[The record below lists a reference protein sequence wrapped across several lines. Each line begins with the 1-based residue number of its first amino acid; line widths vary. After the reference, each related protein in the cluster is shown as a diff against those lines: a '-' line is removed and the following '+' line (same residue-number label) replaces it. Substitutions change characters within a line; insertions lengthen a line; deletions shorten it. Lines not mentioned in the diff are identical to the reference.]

1 MEKKTVFLELS
12 CELIDKIDKMNN
24 LGDRSVFVSDL
35 LKKQIQKQEMNRDIK
50 PTTELTTRMDELGGS
65 LGFPGEIKLVKSD
78 GAPVGTFN
86 IDTVQGFEDLAKK
99 IQEVSEDPVVRIKA
113 RRLL

>member
-12 CELIDKIDKMNN
+12 CELIDKIDRMNT
-24 LGDRSVFVSDL
+24 LGDRSAFISNL
-35 LKKQIQKQEMNRDIK
+35 LEKQIQRQEMNHEIK
-50 PTTELTTRMDELGGS
+50 PTTELTTKMEELGGS
-65 LGFPGEIKLVKSD
+65 IGFPGEIKLVKSN
-78 GAPVGTFN
+78 GANVGTFN
-86 IDTVQGFEDLAKK
+86 IDTIQGFEDLAKK

>member
-1 MEKKTVFLELS
+1 MEKKTVLLELS
-12 CELIDKIDKMNN
+12 CELIDKIDKMNS
-24 LGDRSVFVSDL
+24 LGDRSIFVSNL
-35 LKKQIQKQEMNRDIK
+35 LENQMQKQEMDHDIK
-50 PTTELTTRMDELGGS
+50 PATELTTRMEGLGGS
-65 LGFPGEIKLVKSD
+65 MAFPGELKLVKSD
-78 GAPVGTFN
+78 GAHIGTFN

>member
-12 CELIDKIDKMNN
+12 CELIYKIDKMNT
-24 LGDRSVFVSDL
+24 LGDRSVFISNL
-35 LKKQIQKQEMNRDIK
+35 LEKQMQKQEMNRDIK
-50 PTTELTTRMDELGGS
+50 PATELTTRMEELGGNIG
-65 LGFPGEIKLVKSD
+65 LLGEIKLVKSD
-78 GAPVGTFN
+78 GANVGTFN

>member
-12 CELIDKIDKMNN
+12 CELIDKIDQMNT
-24 LGDRSVFVSDL
+24 LGDRSTFISNL
-35 LKKQIQKQEMNRDIK
+35 LEKQVQKQDLNHDIK
-50 PTTELTTRMDELGGS
+50 PTTELTTRMDELGGN
-65 LGFPGEIKLVKSD
+65 LGIPGEIKLVKSS
-78 GAPVGTFN
+78 GEPVGTFN
-86 IDTVQGFEDLAKK
+86 IDTVQGFENLAKK